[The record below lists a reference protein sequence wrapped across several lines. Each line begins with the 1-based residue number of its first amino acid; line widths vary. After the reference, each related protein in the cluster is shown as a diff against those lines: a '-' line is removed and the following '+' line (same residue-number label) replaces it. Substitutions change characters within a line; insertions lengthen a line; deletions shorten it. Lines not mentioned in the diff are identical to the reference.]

1 MTLRFR
7 DLRIAVRLGLLGAL
21 MLAATI
27 IVAVGGW
34 QGLAKTHALE
44 LSSTQKMAA
53 FATAVDTA
61 RVAQVG
67 FKKQVQEWKD
77 LLLRGGD
84 PSSFQKYR
92 SAFTDDSDKVSADLA
107 ALKDQ
112 MAKLGIPTTGVE
124 SAIATH
130 ADLQTKYLAALA
142 HYDVK
147 DPATSH
153 VVDGLVKGIDR
164 PPTAAIDD
172 LVAAMKRSSAAAS
185 ALVDIESDKTARG
198 ALRLLVSASASA
210 LLAGALATWLLTHSI
225 TVPIGRAVK
234 LAQAVAQ
241 GNLSEQT
248 EASSRDE
255 TGMLLAAL
263 GEMSDQLQRVVGA
276 IRKESSEISSSTQQI
291 AKGNLDLSARTSEQ
305 AAALEETAATM
316 QEFTESVSFNAKGA
330 REASALAESAS
341 ETARQSS
348 GAMSEAV
355 AAMAQIRSVSSRI
368 AEITEMMDRL
378 ATQTHILAINAA
390 VEAAHAGEAGR
401 GFAIVA
407 GEVQSLARNSRAASG
422 QIRSLIDE
430 SVAIV
435 ASGTQRIGDAESM
448 VGQLLRGVDEVA
460 RTVGAIA
467 RGSVEQASGIQ
478 QVNRAVSQMD
488 QVTQNNAALV
498 EEAAAAADAVQQRA
512 LSLVRSVEFFKL
524 APDAKAA

>member
-34 QGLAKTHALE
+34 QGLVKTHALE
-44 LSSTQKMAA
+44 VSSMQRMAA

-84 PSSFQKYR
+84 ATSFQKYR
-92 SAFTDDSDKVSADLA
+92 SAFVDDSNKVYADLA
-107 ALKDQ
+107 ALKNQ
-112 MAKLGIPTTGVE
+112 MTKLGISTAGVE
-124 SAIATH
+124 TAIATH

-142 HYDVK
+142 HYDAK
-147 DPATSH
+147 QPATAH
-153 VVDGLVKGIDR
+153 EVDGLVKGIDR
-164 PPTAAIDD
+164 APTAAIDD
-172 LVAAMKRSSAAAS
+172 LVATMKKSSAADS
-185 ALVDIESDKTARG
+185 ALVDNEREKTARD
-198 ALRLLVSASASA
+198 ALRLLVSASVCA
-210 LLAGALATWLLTHSI
+210 LLVGALATWLLTQSI

-241 GNLSEQT
+241 GNLSGQIET
-248 EASSRDE
+248 PSRDE

-263 GEMSDQLQRVVGA
+263 GEMSEQLQRVVGA
-276 IRKESSEISSSTQQI
+276 IRKEASEISVSTEQI

-316 QEFTESVSFNAKGA
+316 QQFTESVSSNASGA

-355 AAMAQIRSVSSRI
+355 AAMAQIRGVSSRI

-422 QIRSLIDE
+422 QIRSLINE

-467 RGSVEQASGIQ
+467 RGSVEQATGIQ

-512 LSLVRSVEFFKL
+512 LSLVHSVEFFKL
-524 APDAKAA
+524 VPDAEAA